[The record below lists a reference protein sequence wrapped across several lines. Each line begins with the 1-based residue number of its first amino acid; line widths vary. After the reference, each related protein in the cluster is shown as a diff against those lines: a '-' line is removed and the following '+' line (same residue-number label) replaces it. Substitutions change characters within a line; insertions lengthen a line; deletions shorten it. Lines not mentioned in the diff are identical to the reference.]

1 MTPRVL
7 LVDDEEVFRT
17 TLAKVL
23 RARGMEVRDAPG
35 GEEAL
40 ARLRESPADVV
51 VLDLRMPGLD
61 GLETLKRIVA
71 LQPDVKVVILTGHG
85 TVQAGLE
92 ALSHLAFDFLQKP
105 VGTDRLVEVIL
116 ASTEERRAGEGERP

>member
-1 MTPRVL
+1 MKPKVL
-7 LVDDEEVFRT
+7 IVDDEEVFRT
-17 TLAKVL
+17 TLVKVL

-40 ARLRESPADVV
+40 ARLRESPVDVV
-51 VLDLRMPGLD
+51 VLDLKMPGLD
-61 GLETLKRIVA
+61 GLETLKRIVV

-85 TVQAGLE
+85 TVQSGLE

-116 ASTEERRAGEGERP
+116 ASTEERRAGEGGRR

>member
-17 TLAKVL
+17 TLVKVL
-23 RARGMEVRDAPG
+23 RVRGMEVRDAPG

-40 ARLRESPADVV
+40 ERLRESPVDVV
-51 VLDLRMPGLD
+51 VLDLKMPGLD
-61 GLETLKRIVA
+61 GLETLKRIVV

-85 TVQAGLE
+85 TVQSGLE

-105 VGTDRLVEVIL
+105 VSTDRLVEVIL
-116 ASTEERRAGEGERP
+116 ASTEERRAGEGGRR

>member
-7 LVDDEEVFRT
+7 LVDDEEVFRK
-17 TLAKVL
+17 TLVKVL
-23 RARGMEVRDAPG
+23 RARGMEVRDAPS

-40 ARLRESPADVV
+40 TRLKESPADVV
-51 VLDLRMPGLD
+51 VLDLKMPGLD
-61 GLETLKRIVA
+61 GIETLKRIVA
-71 LQPDVKVVILTGHG
+71 LRPDVQVVILTGHG

-92 ALSHLAFDFLQKP
+92 ALSNLAFDFLQKP

-116 ASTEERRAGEGERP
+116 ASVEERRAGEGVRR